1 MPKLKKTKKYY
12 FSVTLS
18 DVIDAI
24 NRAKLI
30 MQRNEQNGYILQEYK
45 GYKYYKENP
54 SLDIWKVIEVILRDC
69 ELIKQRCDFIKNKL
83 SYDL

>member
-1 MPKLKKTKKYY
+1 MDDYKHENNFKRILN
-12 FSVTLS
+12 SLTLS

-30 MQRNEQNGYILQEYK
+30 MQRNEQNGYVFQEYK

-54 SLDIWKVIEVILRDC
+54 SLDIWKVIEEILRDC
-69 ELIKQRCDFIKNKL
+69 QLIK
-83 SYDL
+83 